1 MSGDAFKLGQFCH
14 YHLKLIK
21 SYLFVNDLNVASKHV
36 KTEPPPKE
44 EKRTEEEEK
53 ENEETENKDK
63 EEGES
68 SVKVS
73 LIQISNKPIKFL
85 SIS

>member
-36 KTEPPPKE
+36 KTEPPPIE
-44 EKRTEEEEK
+44 EKKTEDEEK
-53 ENEETENKDK
+53 EKDETENK

-68 SVKVS
+68 PVKV
-73 LIQISNKPIKFL
+73 LLNQNSNNPIKFSFSL
-85 SIS
+85 S